1 MCDECGDDLMM
12 WLRIA
17 MVMLMRV
24 LLVIVSVAVVYI
36 YIYIYVYIYMCIYIY
51 ALGSLSSRQAVRG
64 TSWDSPPSAWTHPL
78 EPVTLLSVS
87 RPAS

>member
-24 LLVIVSVAVVYI
+24 LLVIVSVAVVY
-36 YIYIYVYIYMCIYIY
+36 IYIY